1 MHFYTHLTE
10 NRKYTLFFSTLLL
23 LSTLGLY
30 QAEAK
35 PITADENE
43 SIVLIGSG
51 LGSRM
56 SHFGHFE
63 TALQLRHPDK
73 KLIIRNMCDEGN
85 TPGFRPHPGR
95 PSPWAFPG
103 AEKFQTELAKKSG
116 STGIYMSPDQWLSHL
131 KADTVIAFFGFNSSF
146 NGPAGLENFK
156 GELSGFIKHTLKQN
170 YNGKTAPKLAIAS
183 PCAFEDVSH

>member
-1 MHFYTHLTE
+1 MHLNTHLTE
-10 NRKYTLFFSTLLL
+10 NRKYTLFFSALLL

-30 QAEAK
+30 QAEAN
-35 PITADENE
+35 PLTADENE

-63 TALQLRHPDK
+63 TELQLRHPDK

-95 PSPWAFPG
+95 DSPWAFPG

-116 STGIYMSPDQWLSHL
+116 SSGIYMSPDQWLSHL
-131 KADTVIAFFGFNSSF
+131 KADTIIAFFGFNF
-146 NGPAGLENFK
+146 
-156 GELSGFIKHTLKQN
+156 
-170 YNGKTAPKLAIAS
+170 TAPAS
-183 PCAFEDVSH
+183 LLT